1 MSKSQKKILITG
13 GSGFIGKNLSEFLS
27 QEYQVVSPASK
38 VLNLC
43 NQLQV
48 EEYLKKNK
56 IDIVIHAANYR

>member
-38 VLNLC
+38 VLNL
-43 NQLQV
+43 
-48 EEYLKKNK
+48 
-56 IDIVIHAANYR
+56 